1 MRSHYFKMIL
11 FFISIFTL
19 NPKANSFYE
28 RFDKAR
34 VNCFKELK
42 HPKFEKV
49 PNEQKKYYKNSI
61 VQRLLSPIFI
71 SYVDGFG
78 SKLQGVIIDDIKM
91 AQVRGLLKSIS
102 IDAKKYKI
110 KNKLNDF
117 ESICLASC
125 ITNNLMKP
133 NPDINPYT
141 SLDLS
146 IYSGEG
152 FCRHFS
158 LTTKKIL
165 DYMSVRVRMSYAP
178 EHAFLKFKKNNLDFI
193 FDPSFSNGFHSCK
206 FLSR

>member
-34 VNCFKELK
+34 VNCLKELK

-49 PNEQKKYYKNSI
+49 PSEQKKYYKNSI
-61 VQRLLSPIFI
+61 VQRLLSH

-141 SLDLS
+141 LLDLS

-152 FCRHFS
+152 FCRV
-158 LTTKKIL
+158 LALQQKIL

-178 EHAFLKFKKNNLDFI
+178 EHAF
-193 FDPSFSNGFHSCK
+193 
-206 FLSR
+206 